1 MKAAW
6 NGQDVMIKLHLIA
19 SAFFA
24 PMVLLVAISGGLYL
38 LGAKGQY
45 AATNVELATGVSL
58 DLHSATLEEDV
69 RQLLSGNGIDHRFEY
84 LKVSD
89 NTLTTRPT
97 SRVNYVLVV
106 EQTGVTVTRN
116 QPNLTKSLIELHKGH
131 GPLVFKHFQKF
142 MAAGLLFILVSGVA
156 LGFLSS
162 KLRLLTVVVSGAGLL
177 VFVLF
182 GFAF

>member
-6 NGQDVMIKLHLIA
+6 SGQDVMIKLHLIA

-38 LGAKGQY
+38 LGAKGQF
-45 AATNVELATGVSL
+45 AVTNVELAAGVSL
-58 DLHSATLEEDV
+58 DLDSATLEEDV
-69 RQLLSGNGIDHRFEY
+69 NQLLSGQGVDHRFEY
-84 LKVSD
+84 LKVSG

-106 EQTGVTVTRN
+106 EETGVAVTRN
-116 QPNLTKSLIELHKGH
+116 EPNLAKSLIELHKGH
-131 GPLVFKHFQKF
+131 GPLVFKNFQKF

-156 LGFLSS
+156 LGFVSS
-162 KLRLLTVVVSGAGLL
+162 KLRLLTVVVSATGLL
-177 VFVLF
+177 VFIVF
-182 GFAF
+182 GFAL

>member
-1 MKAAW
+1 MRAGW
-6 NGQDVMIKLHLIA
+6 SGQDVMIKLHLIG

-38 LGAKGQY
+38 LGAKGQF
-45 AATNVELATGVSL
+45 AVTEVDTPAGVTL
-58 DLHSATLEEDV
+58 DPDSATLEDDV
-69 RQLLSGNGIDHRFEY
+69 RGLLAGLGIDHRFEY
-84 LKVSD
+84 LKVAG

-106 EQTGVTVTRN
+106 GDSRVAMTRN
-116 QPNLTKSLIELHKGH
+116 EPNLAKNLIELHKGH

-156 LGFLSS
+156 LGFVSS
-162 KLRLLTVVVSGAGLL
+162 KLRLLTVVVSAAGLL
-177 VFVLF
+177 VFMVF
-182 GFAF
+182 GFAL